1 MRTRKKTIHYQLG
14 LNVEIKKNKTF
25 IKELRKRKKIHK
37 NKYQN

>member
-14 LNVEIKKNKTF
+14 LKIEFKKNKTL
-25 IKELRKRKKIHK
+25 IKELRKRKENHK